1 MSDTYKPG
9 LFAGKEVLVSGG
21 TSGIGAAI
29 GNAFAALGAQVSVT
43 GPTQADVDAARAAPD
58 FAANDAR
65 VLDVRDM
72 GAIELAIAAMPR
84 LDIVV
89 NCAGMIRRN
98 DEHRSDVFEDV
109 IDVNLTG
116 TMRICIAARS
126 RLAAGRGAIVNIASI
141 MSFFATPLSPA
152 YSASKGGVAQLT
164 KSLAIAYAGDGIRVN
179 AVAPGWVAT
188 PLTGALRENPERNN
202 AIIARTPLSR
212 WAEPAEIADAV
223 LFLCSPAARFM
234 TGAVMIVDGG
244 YSVV

>member
-1 MSDTYKPG
+1 
-9 LFAGKEVLVSGG
+9 
-21 TSGIGAAI
+21 
-29 GNAFAALGAQVSVT
+29 
-43 GPTQADVDAARAAPD
+43 
-58 FAANDAR
+58 

-72 GAIELAIAAMPR
+72 ARSSWRSRRSRG

-116 TMRICIAARS
+116 TMRICIARARGWQPAADRSSTS
-126 RLAAGRGAIVNIASI
+126 RRSCRSSPGRWR
-141 MSFFATPLSPA
+141 PA

-164 KSLAIAYAGDGIRVN
+164 KSLAIAYAGEGIRVN

-188 PLTGALRENPERNN
+188 PLTGALRENAERNN
-202 AIIARTPLSR
+202 AIIARTPLGR

-223 LFLCSPAARFM
+223 LFLCSPAARFV
-234 TGAVMIVDGG
+234 TGTVLVVDGG
-244 YSVV
+244 YAAV